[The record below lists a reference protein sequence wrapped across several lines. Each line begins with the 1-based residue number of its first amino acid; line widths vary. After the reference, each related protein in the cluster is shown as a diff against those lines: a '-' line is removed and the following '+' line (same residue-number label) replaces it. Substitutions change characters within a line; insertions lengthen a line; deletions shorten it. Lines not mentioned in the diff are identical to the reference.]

1 MGPATPACACFEPR
15 GGSGAWWRLGS
26 AAFLAVNAMVL
37 GLAVNGSEVTASERF
52 ALESAT
58 GLISLGIAV
67 LLGGELVA
75 AAWRARGLSLELLFL
90 SGIAASFTASL
101 LSLFHGMS
109 GTYFDVAGLL
119 LLVYSLGREVG
130 RYGQQRV
137 LSELTVS
144 SHRSGLQKGDTVQVL
159 PGQPIPVD
167 GVILRGAALVQDA
180 NLTGESFARPL
191 QQGDRVRAGA
201 FPLDAS
207 LWIEATATA
216 ADSEIEKVR
225 ALMLERLAQPGP
237 TLALAQR
244 ALTWFIPTVTVA
256 ALGTLLW
263 HWQANPWPV
272 ALSHAMSVLVIACP
286 CALGF
291 AAPLTGWSAMARLR
305 QIGIVCR
312 SGEALERLADVDTV
326 VFDKT
331 GTLSAPETYA
341 VTMEIDPGWDGGRD
355 RLLRLL
361 STAERASAH
370 PIARAMAPLWAQA
383 APLAENG
390 APAALESIRLL
401 PGRGLS
407 AVVIDG
413 GKPFLVE
420 VTLRADSTRH
430 ALAVRVDGEAAAT
443 VYLDE
448 SLRPALDETL
458 DGLTA
463 DRLQLVLA
471 TGDGAARAA
480 VIPIPDQHSRQTPQ
494 QKLALVDRLNAA
506 GHRVL
511 FLGDGLNDGPA
522 MAASHVGMTLAT
534 ASPAILEVASLLN
547 QSGDWRALPVTLRIA
562 RQAVGAL
569 RRNIAVALG
578 YNLLGMA
585 VAAAGWL
592 SPVTAALLMT
602 VSSITVV
609 LMALNVLNIEVSGE
623 ERVLV
628 D

>member
-1 MGPATPACACFEPR
+1 MNPTTPVCACFEPR
-15 GGSGAWWRLGS
+15 SGAGAWWRLGS

-37 GLAVNGSEVTASERF
+37 GLAVNGSEVTAGERF

-58 GLISLGIAV
+58 GLISLGIAI
-67 LLGGELVA
+67 LLGGELLS

-101 LSLFHGMS
+101 LSLFQGIG

-144 SHRSGLQKGDTVQVL
+144 VTNSGVQKGDQVQVL
-159 PGQPIPVD
+159 PGQPIPAD
-167 GVILRGAALVQDA
+167 GLIVRGTALVQDA
-180 NLTGESFARPL
+180 NLTGESFARSL
-191 QQGDRVRAGA
+191 QPGDVVKAGS

-216 ADSEIEKVR
+216 AESEIERVR
-225 ALMLERLAQPGP
+225 ALMLERLARPGQ
-237 TLALAQR
+237 TLELAQR
-244 ALTWFIPTVTVA
+244 ALRWFVPTVTA
-256 ALGTLLW
+256 ATIGTFFW

-291 AAPLTGWSAMARLR
+291 AAPLTVWSAMARLR
-305 QIGIVCR
+305 QTGILCR

-331 GTLSAPETYA
+331 GTLSAPEAYA
-341 VTMEIDPGWDGGRD
+341 VTMEVDASWTAGREK
-355 RLLRLL
+355 LLRLL
-361 STAERASAH
+361 STAERASSH
-370 PIARAMAPLWAQA
+370 PIARAMAPLWEGVQ
-383 APLAENG
+383 PAE
-390 APAALESIRLL
+390 LESIRLL
-401 PGRGLS
+401 PGRGIS
-407 AVVIDG
+407 AAVIDEG
-413 GKPFLVE
+413 RPFLVE
-420 VTLRADSTRH
+420 VTLGADAGRH
-430 ALAVRVDGEAAAT
+430 AVEVRVNGKAAAT
-443 VYLDE
+443 VHLDE

-463 DRLQLVLA
+463 DRLRLVLA

-480 VIPIPDQHSRQTPQ
+480 VIPIADQHARQTPRE
-494 QKLALVDRLNAA
+494 KLALVDGLNAE
-506 GHRVL
+506 GHHVL

-522 MAASHVGMTLAT
+522 MAASHVGMTVAT
-534 ASPAILEVASLLN
+534 ASPAIREVASLLN
-547 QSGDWRALPVTLRIA
+547 LSGDWRALPVTLRIA

-578 YNLLGMA
+578 YNVVGMA
-585 VAAAGWL
+585 IAAAGWL

-602 VSSITVV
+602 VSSITVI
-609 LMALNVLNIEVSGE
+609 LMALNVLNIEVTGE

>member
-1 MGPATPACACFEPR
+1 MNPTTPVCACFEPR
-15 GGSGAWWRLGS
+15 SGSGAWWRLGS

-67 LLGGELVA
+67 LLGGELVS

-101 LSLFHGMS
+101 LSLFQGIG

-130 RYGQQRV
+130 RYGQERV

-144 SHRSGLQKGDTVQVL
+144 IANSGVQKGDTVQVL
-159 PGQPIPVD
+159 PGQPIPAD
-167 GVILRGAALVQDA
+167 GLILRGTALVQDT
-180 NLTGESFARPL
+180 NLTGESFARPM
-191 QQGDRVRAGA
+191 QEGDVVRAGS

-207 LWIEATATA
+207 IWIEATATA
-216 ADSEIEKVR
+216 ADSEIERVR
-225 ALMLERLAQPGP
+225 ALMVERLARPGR
-237 TLALAQR
+237 TLELAQR
-244 ALTWFIPTVTVA
+244 ALRWFIPTVTVA
-256 ALGTLLW
+256 TLSTFFW

-291 AAPLTGWSAMARLR
+291 AAPLTVWSAMARLR
-305 QIGIVCR
+305 QTGILCR

-331 GTLSAPETYA
+331 GTLSAPEAYA
-341 VTMEIDPGWDGGRD
+341 ATLEIDVSWTGGRD

-370 PIARAMAPLWAQA
+370 PIARAMAPLW
-383 APLAENG
+383 EG
-390 APAALESIRLL
+390 VAPAELESIRLL

-407 AVVIDG
+407 AAVIDG

-420 VTLRADSTRH
+420 VTLGADASRH
-430 ALAVRVDGEAAAT
+430 AVEVRVNGRAAAT

-458 DGLTA
+458 DGLTT
-463 DRLQLVLA
+463 DRLRLVLA

-480 VIPIPDQHSRQTPQ
+480 VIPIADQHSRQTPQ
-494 QKLALVDRLNAA
+494 EKLALVDGLTAA

-522 MAASHVGMTLAT
+522 MAASHVGMTVAT
-534 ASPAILEVASLLN
+534 ASPAIQEVASLLN
-547 QSGDWRALPVTLRIA
+547 LSGDWRALPVTLRIA

-585 VAAAGWL
+585 IAAAGWL

>member
-1 MGPATPACACFEPR
+1 MNPTTPVCACFEPR
-15 GGSGAWWRLGS
+15 SGSGAWWRLGS

-58 GLISLGIAV
+58 GMISLGIAI
-67 LLGGELVA
+67 LLGGELLS

-101 LSLFHGMS
+101 LSLFEGIG

-130 RYGQQRV
+130 RYGQERV

-144 SHRSGLQKGDTVQVL
+144 LANSGVKKGDEVQVL
-159 PGQPIPVD
+159 PGQPIPAD
-167 GVILRGAALVQDA
+167 GLILRGTALVQDA
-180 NLTGESFARPL
+180 NLTGESFARSL
-191 QQGDRVRAGA
+191 QPGDEVRAGS

-207 LWIEATATA
+207 IWIEATATA
-216 ADSEIEKVR
+216 AESEIEGVR
-225 ALMLERLAQPGP
+225 ALMVERLARPGR
-237 TLALAQR
+237 TLELAQR
-244 ALTWFIPTVTVA
+244 ALRWFVPTVTAVT
-256 ALGTLLW
+256 LGTFFW
-263 HWQANPWPV
+263 HLQVNPWPV

-291 AAPLTGWSAMARLR
+291 AAPLTVWSAIARLR
-305 QIGIVCR
+305 QTGILCR

-331 GTLSAPETYA
+331 GTLSAPEAYA
-341 VTMEIDPGWDGGRD
+341 ATMDVEASWTGGRD
-355 RLLRLL
+355 QLLRLL

-370 PIARAMAPLWAQA
+370 PIARAMAPLW
-383 APLAENG
+383 EG
-390 APAALESIRLL
+390 VAPAELESIRLL

-407 AVVIDG
+407 AAVIDG
-413 GKPFLVE
+413 ATPYLVE
-420 VTLRADSTRH
+420 VTLGADPARH
-430 ALAVRVDGEAAAT
+430 AVDVRVNGRGAAT

-448 SLRPALDETL
+448 SLRPSLDETM

-463 DRLQLVLA
+463 DRLRLVLA

-480 VIPIPDQHSRQTPQ
+480 VIPIADQHSRQTPQ
-494 QKLALVDRLNAA
+494 EKLALVDGLNAA
-506 GHRVL
+506 GHHVL

-522 MAASHVGMTLAT
+522 MAASHVGMTVAT
-534 ASPAILEVASLLN
+534 ASPAIQEVASLLN
-547 QSGDWRALPVTLRIA
+547 LNGDWRALPVTLRIA

-569 RRNIAVALG
+569 RRNIAVAMG
-578 YNLLGMA
+578 YNLVGMA
-585 VAAAGWL
+585 IAAAGWL

-602 VSSITVV
+602 VSSITVI
-609 LMALNVLNIEVSGE
+609 LMALNVLNIEVTGE